1 MEGRQSD
8 CKHVSRIKLATCSD
22 LSYDHDVDSSPREGS
37 RLHTMAIVFPPLQR
51 RLDWKARIEVATAV
65 LSPTAE
71 ELDDILKAA
80 GRRAERLKDEL
91 AG

>member
-1 MEGRQSD
+1 
-8 CKHVSRIKLATCSD
+8 
-22 LSYDHDVDSSPREGS
+22 
-37 RLHTMAIVFPPLQR
+37 MAIAFPPLQR

-71 ELDDILKAA
+71 ELDDIFKAA